1 MGITGGVEDKTG
13 PINLISAC
21 LLSRM
26 ISRYGEP
33 DGKSPVA
40 SIVVVVCLCS
50 TDLIWGDF
58 QCGRWEMGAGLKNVG
73 TQGRPAAQTFTKF
86 DSQK

>member
-21 LLSRM
+21 LFSRM

-33 DGKSPVA
+33 DGKSPVV
-40 SIVVVVCLCS
+40 SIAVVCLCS
-50 TDLIWGDF
+50 TDLI
-58 QCGRWEMGAGLKNVG
+58 
-73 TQGRPAAQTFTKF
+73 
-86 DSQK
+86 